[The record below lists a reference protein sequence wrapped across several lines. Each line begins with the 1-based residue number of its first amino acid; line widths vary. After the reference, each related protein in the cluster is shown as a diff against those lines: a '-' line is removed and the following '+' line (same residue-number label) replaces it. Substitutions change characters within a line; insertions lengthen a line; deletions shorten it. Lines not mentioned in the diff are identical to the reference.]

1 MKASMTCLPIL
12 IILNWNFKFHVYTN
26 VSNFALGIMLGQNL
40 DNTIEKPIYYA
51 SRLLNNVLK
60 NYNTIEKETLAVI
73 YALKKIRHYLLGN
86 NIVFYVDCQTS
97 LYLVNKLVVIGQIV
111 RWLLFLR
118 NFDFKVVYKPN

>member
-1 MKASMTCLPIL
+1 
-12 IILNWNFKFHVYTN
+12 VYTN